1 MGETLSVCVAG
12 GGTAGH
18 IEPAMAVAEE
28 LRERGHR
35 VIALGTTKGLEI
47 TLVPQRG
54 FDLKLIR
61 PVPVPRKVSKDL
73 IMLPWN
79 LWRTVRETK
88 KILTDNAVNVLVGF
102 GGYVSAP
109 AYLAA
114 KIAGI
119 PVVVHEANARA
130 GVANKLG
137 VALGGLGLNA
147 VGDSGLKGRVVGI
160 PLRAELGKD
169 CDWPAERERAFQLW
183 GLDRSR
189 PVVFVTGGSQGS
201 LSLNNAIV
209 ALVPELVANGF
220 QVLHAYGKKNQ
231 PGPAH
236 DHYHPVPYIDTM
248 APAYAVA
255 EVVVCRSGAM
265 TVAEITAA
273 GTPAI
278 YVPLPHGNGEQG
290 LNAAA
295 VIKAGGAITLADA
308 EVGTQLGPTLMELL
322 GDPGRLDAM
331 RAANQAS
338 GLADATGTIA
348 DIVISQAKK
357 N

>member
-1 MGETLSVCVAG
+1 MGTTLNVCVAG

-28 LRERGHR
+28 LRERGHQ
-35 VIALGTTKGLEI
+35 VIALGTTKGLETTI
-47 TLVPQRG
+47 VPQRG

-61 PVPVPRKVSKDL
+61 PVPVPRKPSKDL
-73 IMLPWN
+73 VLLPFN
-79 LWRTVRETK
+79 LLRTVRDTK
-88 KILTDNAVNVLVGF
+88 RILIDNRIDVVVGF

-114 KIAGI
+114 RLAGI
-119 PVVVHEANARA
+119 PIVVHEANARA

-137 VALGGLGLNA
+137 VALGGVGLNA

-160 PLRAELGKD
+160 PLRAELGKN
-169 CDWPAERERAFQLW
+169 CDWAAEKARAYELW
-183 GLDRSR
+183 NLDRSR
-189 PVVFVTGGSQGS
+189 PVVFVTGGSQGAQ
-201 LSLNNAIV
+201 SLNKAIV
-209 ALVPELVANGF
+209 ALVPELVAADY
-220 QVLHAYGKKNQ
+220 QVLHAYGKKNE

-236 DHYHPVPYIDTM
+236 EHYHPVPYIETM
-248 APAYAVA
+248 ASAYAVA
-255 EVVVCRSGAM
+255 EVIVCRSGAM

-295 VIKAGGAITLADA
+295 VIKAGGALLLDDA
-308 EVGTQLGPTLMELL
+308 TVAENLGPTLLELL
-322 GDPGRLDAM
+322 ADPGRLDAM

-348 DIVISQAKK
+348 DIVVAQAKK
-357 N
+357 